1 MRIIFRTLS
10 FIFLFVTGLTLL
22 TGTAHANSLPLRAIS
37 LNVNLIEGNKTGLTQ
52 VQEILESR
60 TLGNFWTSPIKY
72 AIRQALAS
80 GVPANTIV
88 LLLLLPAVALIIAAS
103 RHIIGLRGF
112 GIFLPAALAV
122 VFVAIGP
129 IVGIGLFL
137 VIITVSTLIRLG
149 LRRFK
154 VKLQYLPRMAM
165 ILWFVVL
172 SVLGVVFLSPVIKF
186 SSFADV
192 SVFAILILALL
203 AEDFVRVQIGKSVR
217 TAVSLTSETLI
228 LSLLSYLF
236 LTWKPVQEFALLN
249 PEVLLISVFVLDIV
263 LGRYVGLRLME
274 LWRFR
279 KLIKN

>member
-1 MRIIFRTLS
+1 MRIIFRTLL
-10 FIFLFVTGLTLL
+10 FIALFMTGLILL
-22 TGTAHANSLPLRAIS
+22 IRTSHASSLPSKAIS
-37 LNVNLIEGNKTGLTQ
+37 LNVNLD
-52 VQEILESR
+52 VLESQ
-60 TLGNFWTSPIKY
+60 TIGNFWTSPVKY
-72 AIRQALAS
+72 AIREALAS

-137 VIITVSTLIRLG
+137 IIVTVSTIIRVT
-149 LRRFK
+149 LRRLK

-203 AEDFVRVQIGKSVR
+203 AEDFVRVQIGKSVK
-217 TAVSLTSETLI
+217 TAVSLMSETLI

-249 PEVLLISVFVLDIV
+249 PEALLISVFVLDIA

-279 KLIKN
+279 KLIRI

>member
-1 MRIIFRTLS
+1 MRIIFRTLL
-10 FIFLFVTGLTLL
+10 FIALFVAGLILL
-22 TGTAHANSLPLRAIS
+22 IGTSHASSLPSKAIS
-37 LNVNLIEGNKTGLTQ
+37 LNVNLD
-52 VQEILESR
+52 VLESQ
-60 TLGNFWTSPIKY
+60 TIGNFWTSPIKY
-72 AIRQALAS
+72 AIRTALAS

-88 LLLLLPAVALIIAAS
+88 LLLLLPAVALIIAAA

-122 VFVAIGP
+122 VFVVIGP

-137 VIITVSTLIRLG
+137 VIVTVSTIIRVT
-149 LRRFK
+149 LRRLK

-203 AEDFVRVQIGKSVR
+203 AEDFVRVQIGKSVQ
-217 TAVSLTSETLI
+217 TAVSLTTETLV
-228 LSLLSYLF
+228 LSLISYLF
-236 LTWKPVQEFALLN
+236 LTFAPVQKFALLN
-249 PEVLLISVFVLDIV
+249 PEALLISVFVLDIA

-279 KLIKN
+279 KLITN